1 MRHTS
6 RISKVSALG
15 SNQARERRR
24 SARPILSLSAA
35 IALSFT
41 VIGCAKVSQV
51 RENPPSWLTPYRSDI
66 GQGNFITKSQA
77 DRLKKGMRKEEV
89 RLLLG
94 TPLLIDPFRENR
106 WDYVFDIRKGD
117 GSRERRR
124 FFVEFKGDA
133 LEQWGGDELP
143 TESGDALL
151 PMRPAR

>member
-1 MRHTS
+1 MRQTS
-6 RISKVSALG
+6 RFSKVAPLG
-15 SNQARERRR
+15 PSQARERHRP
-24 SARPILSLSAA
+24 AQPILSIAAA
-35 IALSFT
+35 IGLSFALL
-41 VIGCAKVSQV
+41 GCAKVSQV

-77 DRLKKGMRKEEV
+77 DRLKRGMRKEEV

-94 TPLLIDPFRENR
+94 TPLLVDPFRENR

>member
-1 MRHTS
+1 MRQTS
-6 RISKVSALG
+6 RISKASSLG
-15 SNQARERRR
+15 SDQARERRR

>member
-1 MRHTS
+1 MRPTS
-6 RISKVSALG
+6 RISKPTPLG
-15 SNQARERRR
+15 PKPACECPR
-24 SARPILSLSAA
+24 SSRSLLSITAA

-41 VIGCAKVSQV
+41 LLGCAKVSQV

-66 GQGNFITKSQA
+66 GQGNFITKPQA

-94 TPLLIDPFRENR
+94 TPLLVDPFRENR

-133 LEQWGGDELP
+133 LEQWGGDDLP

>member
-1 MRHTS
+1 MRQTS
-6 RISKVSALG
+6 RISKATALR
-15 SNQARERRR
+15 SDRACEWRR
-24 SARPILSLSAA
+24 SARPILSIAASIGLSLAV
-35 IALSFT
+35 L
-41 VIGCAKVSQV
+41 GCAKVSQV

-94 TPLLIDPFRENR
+94 TPLLVDPFRENR

-133 LEQWGGDELP
+133 LERWGGDELP
-143 TESGDALL
+143 TETGDALL